1 MAGSKKSAVKQAR
14 QLALIDESGF
24 YLVPG
29 VVRSYAPR
37 GDRPELHPF
46 LTRDHLS
53 VISAVTPAGQ
63 LYSHTSEQALDGLE
77 VALFVQHLLEQL
89 GCPLLLL
96 WDGSPIHHSQQ
107 VQDCLAQLGP
117 GQVVTERL
125 PPYAPELNPDEGVWQ
140 YLKYVELRNQV
151 CLNLQQLRFRLHRA
165 IMRLRSKPALIRSF
179 FAGAGLGL
187 D

>member
-1 MAGSKKSAVKQAR
+1 M
-14 QLALIDESGF
+14 IDESGF

-29 VVRSYAPR
+29 MARTYAPR
-37 GDRPELHPF
+37 GQRPQLRPF

-63 LYSHTSEQALDGLE
+63 LYSHTSDQALGSSE

-96 WDGSPIHHSQQ
+96 WDGSPIHRGEA
-107 VQDCLAQLGP
+107 QDFITHLGSE
-117 GQVVTERL
+117 QIIVERL
-125 PPYAPELNPDEGVWQ
+125 PAYAPDVNPDEGVWQ
-140 YLKYVELRNQV
+140 YLKYVELRNDV
-151 CLNLQQLRFRLHRA
+151 CINLRQLRFHLHRA

-179 FAGAGLGL
+179 FAGAGLTL

>member
-1 MAGSKKSAVKQAR
+1 VASAKKNAAKQAR
-14 QLALIDESGF
+14 QIALIDESGF

-29 VVRSYAPR
+29 LVRSYAPC
-37 GDRPELHPF
+37 GDRPQLHPF

-63 LYSHTSEQALDGLE
+63 LYSHTSDKALGSFE
-77 VALFVQHLLEQL
+77 VTLFVQHLLEQL

-96 WDGSPIHHSQQ
+96 WDGSPIHCGQ
-107 VQDCLAQLGP
+107 VTDFIAQLGP
-117 GQVVTERL
+117 QQIITERF

-140 YLKYVELRNQV
+140 YLKYVELRNEV
-151 CLNLQQLRFRLHRA
+151 CLNLRQLRFRLHRA

-179 FAGAGLGL
+179 FAGAGLAL